1 MGPDKTNLPGEGA
14 ETPGSQPA
22 AGTGAGRRARDIQE
36 DGTLNAVAQAWYAAL
51 PKTVQ
56 PALLAEGFA
65 RICNRMGERWL
76 QPDQIIPYFDELL
89 MDNRGGRQGFPI
101 SIAIEIASL
110 KEYYLDALA
119 ANKLDVWDRNAG
131 RP

>member
-1 MGPDKTNLPGEGA
+1 MRPDETNPPGEGA
-14 ETPGSQPA
+14 ETPSSQPA
-22 AGTGAGRRARDIQE
+22 AGAGAARRAPDSPE
-36 DGTLNAVAQAWYAAL
+36 DGTLTAAAQTWYAAL

-56 PALLAEGFA
+56 PVLLAERYPG
-65 RICNRMGERWL
+65 ICNRMGERWQRPNL
-76 QPDQIIPYFDELL
+76 IILYFDELL

-110 KEYYLDALA
+110 KEYFLDVLA

>member
-1 MGPDKTNLPGEGA
+1 MKPEETNLPGQGTQ
-14 ETPGSQPA
+14 TPSSQPA
-22 AGTGAGRRARDIQE
+22 AEGGAARRAPDSPE
-36 DGTLNAVAQAWYAAL
+36 DHTLNAAGQAWFAAL

-56 PALLAEGFA
+56 PVKLAERYPA
-65 RICNRMGERWL
+65 ICNRMGERWQ
-76 QPDQIIPYFDELL
+76 QPELIIRYFDELL

-110 KEYYLDALA
+110 KEYFLA
-119 ANKLDVWDRNAG
+119 AHSTKNLDVWDPYAG